1 MKLNSHLISVERK
14 EMGTFD
20 PVKRRLHMCER
31 TLPFGETLFN
41 LFKDSIS
48 PDDLMYYSGD
58 SDLKEK
64 LADLHNVSIENIFI
78 GAGSDSVLNTI
89 FDVFVCPG
97 SNVYMPEAHFP
108 MYDVYLGQN
117 QGNKKTFKY
126 ELVNNKLKLN
136 TSFESDNVNLIILG
150 NPNSPV
156 GDLVSLENIET
167 LSSKGVPL
175 VLDQAYGDFGKTEVP
190 ISWINRDII
199 FVNTFS
205 KSWGAA
211 GCRVGYCVANKD
223 IISFLN
229 KRKRMFELSTI
240 SKKFAM
246 FLINNKQV
254 VDDYIEQI
262 VNEREHLKTKF
273 NFIQYGNWIH
283 LPQHKYS
290 HIAKSWE
297 VKHHATLPRIFGE
310 FMRVTIFPGINEYL

>member
-1 MKLNSHLISVERK
+1 MNLNSHLISVERK

-20 PVKRRLHMCER
+20 QTKRRLHMCER
-31 TLPFGETLFN
+31 TLPFGEN
-41 LFKDSIS
+41 LFDSFKESIS
-48 PDDLMYYSGD
+48 PDDLMFYSSGI
-58 SDLKEK
+58 DLREK
-64 LADLHNVSIENIFI
+64 LANYHGVSSDNIFV

-89 FDVFVCPG
+89 FDVFVSPC
-97 SNVYMPEAHFP
+97 SNVWMPEAHFP

-126 ELVNNKLKLN
+126 ELTNNRLKLN
-136 TSFESDNVNLIILG
+136 TSIDFDNANLIILG

-156 GDLVSLENIET
+156 GDIVSLDDIER
-167 LSSKGVPL
+167 LSSEGIPL
-175 VLDQAYGDFGKTEVP
+175 VLDQAYGEFGKTEVP
-190 ISWINRDII
+190 ISWISRNII
-199 FVNTFS
+199 LVNSFS

-211 GCRVGYCVANKD
+211 GCRVGYCVANKQ
-223 IISFLN
+223 IVSLLN
-229 KRKRMFELSTI
+229 KRKRMFEISTI

-246 FLINNKQV
+246 FLMDNKSA

-262 VNEREHLKTKF
+262 VHEREFLKTKF

-290 HIAKSWE
+290 HITKSWE
-297 VKHHATLPRIFGE
+297 VKQNATLPKIFGE